1 MKINSSFLEQ
11 VLDRKRLAELAD
23 WTAVAVA
30 VSLPWSTSA
39 TSILLVVLLLTLIPT
54 LNVAMLR
61 QEVQTA
67 AGGLPV
73 LLWLL
78 AATGMLWA
86 DVTWTER
93 IHGLGSFHRLLM
105 IPLLLAQFR
114 RSERGVW
121 VLYGLF
127 ASTVILL
134 LVSWLLA
141 LVHANGLST
150 YSHKA
155 FKGVAAKDYISQ
167 STLFLVCA
175 FALIWRV
182 CDLVREHRWGVAA
195 GAAALVVFFIANITF
210 VVTSRTALVV
220 APPLI
225 LLLGWR
231 QFGWKG
237 AMIACAAGA
246 VLALGAWESSTYF
259 RERLIQTTHQVQA
272 YRATDEGNATGE
284 HIEFLKKSMIFVRS
298 APLIGH
304 GTGSVADLF
313 RRSAIGETGAAGVST
328 VNPHNQVFAV
338 AIQLGLAGAA
348 ILLAMWTAHYFLF
361 RTAGWIAWA
370 GAVIVIDNVVS
381 SLANSSLFDFT
392 PGWLYV
398 LGVGVIGGA
407 LLRKGVAAGQDP
419 ALQHQH

>member
-1 MKINSSFLEQ
+1 MKMNSSFLEKA
-11 VLDRKRLAELAD
+11 LDRKRLSEVAD
-23 WTAVAVA
+23 WAAVAVA
-30 VSLPWSTSA
+30 LSLPWSTSA
-39 TSILLVVLLLTLIPT
+39 TSIFLVVLLLTLIPT

-61 QEVQTA
+61 REVQTA

-78 AATGMLWA
+78 AAVGMLWA
-86 DVTWTER
+86 DVSWTER

-105 IPLLLAQFR
+105 IPLLVAQFR

-127 ASTVILL
+127 ASTVVLL
-134 LVSWLLA
+134 LLSWVLA

-155 FKGVAAKDYISQ
+155 LKGVAAKDYISQ
-167 STLFLVCA
+167 STLFLICA

-182 CDLVREHRWGVAA
+182 CDSVREQHWRIAIGLA
-195 GAAALVVFFIANITF
+195 GLVVLFIANIVF

-220 APPLI
+220 APLLI

-237 AMIACAAGA
+237 AVIACTVGA
-246 VLALGAWESSTYF
+246 VLALGVWESSTYL
-259 RERLIQTTHQVQA
+259 RERLIQTIHQTQA

-284 HIEFLKKSMIFVRS
+284 HIEFLKKSMMFVRS

-304 GTGSVADLF
+304 GTGSIADQF
-313 RRSAIGETGAAGVST
+313 RRSAIGETGAAGVAT

-348 ILLAMWTAHYFLF
+348 ILLAMWIAHYLLF
-361 RTAGWIAWA
+361 RTAGWMAWV
-370 GAVIVIDNVVS
+370 GAVVVIDNVVS

-398 LGVGVIGGA
+398 LGVGVVGGT
-407 LLRKGVAAGQDP
+407 LLRQAAAGAGEDP
-419 ALQHQH
+419 AFTH